1 MARADLLPEYS
12 GWQALDATCQEK
24 NKGKI
29 SKTGLG
35 AWTGEWSGD
44 QIKQF
49 NTPASPNFQWEDAK
63 GQGLTLL
70 TLSTK
75 PSFICLVCA
84 ACVALRLCHSTASE
98 CPPKLDTS
106 PLPV

>member
-1 MARADLLPEYS
+1 MARADLLQEYS

-24 NKGKI
+24 STGKA
-29 SKTGLG
+29 SKPGLG
-35 AWTGEWSGD
+35 GCGERNRE

-49 NTPASPNFQWEDAK
+49 NTPPFPSFQWKDAK

-75 PSFICLVCA
+75 SSFMFG
-84 ACVALRLCHSTASE
+84 LCSLCSSKSSITA
-98 CPPKLDTS
+98 P
-106 PLPV
+106 